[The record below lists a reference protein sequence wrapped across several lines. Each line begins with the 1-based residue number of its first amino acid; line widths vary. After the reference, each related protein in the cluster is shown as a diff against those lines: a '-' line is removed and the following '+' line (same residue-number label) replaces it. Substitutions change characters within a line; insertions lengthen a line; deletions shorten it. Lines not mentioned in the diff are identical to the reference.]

1 MSTNNK
7 KKDSILLFLSDY
19 EAIKDMPDDV
29 FGKLMR
35 SIFEFHLRGKE
46 PDDPMLIYAFKLLN
60 GKVLRANLVYQQIC
74 DERSR
79 AGKNGNE
86 KRWSSQ
92 KSQTIAKIADGD
104 SGGDGDWDSE
114 IIEIKKVFLFKKGI
128 CPVNQE
134 FERFWS
140 HYDKNGWHAGNGV
153 LITNRI
159 ACAQAWNPDEKA
171 LARKVDDIFIKAWEK
186 TYILLKDKKDS
197 KLMVTDLRG
206 FKKKATNL
214 VIYCSKALF
223 EFIESN
229 ISAEVETAIKT
240 GFGCEYVEY
249 VVPK

>member
-1 MSTNNK
+1 MSTNINR

-46 PDDPMLIYAFKLLN
+46 PDDPTLIYAFKLLN

-79 AGKNGNE
+79 AGKKGNII
-86 KRWSSQ
+86 RWSQ
-92 KSQTIAKIADGD
+92 KSQSIAKIADGD
-104 SGGDGDWDSE
+104 GESDLESDKIKIKE
-114 IIEIKKVFLFKKGI
+114 IFLFNKGI

-153 LITNRI
+153 LITNKI
-159 ACAQAWNPDEKA
+159 ACAQTWSPDEKA
-171 LARKVDDIFIKAWEK
+171 LARKVDDFFIKAWEK
-186 TYILLKDKKDS
+186 TYILLKDKEDS

-206 FKKKATNL
+206 FKKKANNL

-223 EFIESN
+223 EFLESN
-229 ISAEVETAIKT
+229 ISKEVEAAIKT